1 MAEIKEKFCSDCKHD
16 GMMASEYPCNECCNA
31 YLSKFEAKTN
41 FDRIKEMSVDEL
53 AEFLTK
59 MFNGKETLD
68 SLSRLVFNEGI
79 SNDYVTEAIKKL
91 LESEV
96 QNNG

>member
-1 MAEIKEKFCSDCKHD
+1 MDDNKEKFCSGCKHD
-16 GMMASEYPCNECCNA
+16 GMMASEYPCCECCNS
-31 YLSKFEAKTN
+31 YLSKFEPKTN

-53 AEFLTK
+53 AGLMTK
-59 MFNGKETLD
+59 IFNGKEKVDPLFQ
-68 SLSRLVFNEGI
+68 SVFGEGI
-79 SNDYVTEAIKKL
+79 SNDCATEAIRKW

>member
-16 GMMASEYPCNECCNA
+16 DKTINEYPCCECCNA
-31 YLSKFEAKTN
+31 YLSKFEPKTN
-41 FDRIKEMSVDEL
+41 FDRIKEMSVGEMADFICDIY
-53 AEFLTK
+53 ADNDHSPQIRVGGK
-59 MFNGKETLD
+59 WMFDTDVE
-68 SLSRLVFNEGI
+68 EW
-79 SNDYVTEAIKKL
+79 